1 MSVISEKVSY
11 SINQKEILNDISFEL
26 NQGEIIS
33 VIGPNGAG
41 KSTLLSIL
49 SGDINPTLGS
59 VLYNGENIT
68 DIDIQDRAFTRSV
81 MSQSQQI
88 IFDFSVR
95 EIIEMGWIE
104 RGDSYFSN
112 DFETAIIDVAKECD
126 LMNLMNRQFNVLS
139 GGEQKRVHYA
149 RTLLQLWRP
158 SKSKE
163 PRYMFLDEPTASLDL
178 FFEMKLMNSIKN
190 KSKNGYGILVII
202 HDLNLAANFSDKI
215 LFLNNG
221 HVVSFGEPSSVLNEK
236 DLSEVYKIAMQVD
249 KSNLRITYY

>member
-1 MSVISEKVSY
+1 MSVVSEKVSY

-158 SKSKE
+158 SKSKD
-163 PRYMFLDEPTASLDL
+163 PRYMLSL
-178 FFEMKLMNSIKN
+178 
-190 KSKNGYGILVII
+190 I
-202 HDLNLAANFSDKI
+202 HI
-215 LFLNNG
+215 
-221 HVVSFGEPSSVLNEK
+221 
-236 DLSEVYKIAMQVD
+236 
-249 KSNLRITYY
+249 

>member
-11 SINQKEILNDISFEL
+11 SINQKEILNDVSFEL

-59 VLYNGENIT
+59 VLYNGENIN

-112 DFETAIIDVAKECD
+112 DFETAII
-126 LMNLMNRQFNVLS
+126 VL
-139 GGEQKRVHYA
+139 QKNA
-149 RTLLQLWRP
+149 
-158 SKSKE
+158 
-163 PRYMFLDEPTASLDL
+163 
-178 FFEMKLMNSIKN
+178 I
-190 KSKNGYGILVII
+190 
-202 HDLNLAANFSDKI
+202 
-215 LFLNNG
+215 
-221 HVVSFGEPSSVLNEK
+221 
-236 DLSEVYKIAMQVD
+236 
-249 KSNLRITYY
+249 

>member
-112 DFETAIIDVAKECD
+112 DFETAIIDVVKECD

-163 PRYMFLDEPTASLDL
+163 PRY
-178 FFEMKLMNSIKN
+178 N
-190 KSKNGYGILVII
+190 
-202 HDLNLAANFSDKI
+202 
-215 LFLNNG
+215 
-221 HVVSFGEPSSVLNEK
+221 
-236 DLSEVYKIAMQVD
+236 
-249 KSNLRITYY
+249 

>member
-1 MSVISEKVSY
+1 MTLISKTGIYEKCDV
-11 SINQKEILNDISFEL
+11 
-26 NQGEIIS
+26 
-33 VIGPNGAG
+33 
-41 KSTLLSIL
+41 T
-49 SGDINPTLGS
+49 
-59 VLYNGENIT
+59 IT
-68 DIDIQDRAFTRSV
+68 ADN
-81 MSQSQQI
+81 
-88 IFDFSVR
+88 FDFSVR

-215 LFLNNG
+215 LLNKG
-221 HVVSFGEPSSVLNEK
+221 HVVSFGEPRSVLNEK

-249 KSNLRITYY
+249 KSNLRISYY

>member
-104 RGDSYFSN
+104 RGNSYFSN
-112 DFETAIIDVAKECD
+112 DFETAILDVAKECD
-126 LMNLMNRQFNVLS
+126 
-139 GGEQKRVHYA
+139 
-149 RTLLQLWRP
+149 
-158 SKSKE
+158 
-163 PRYMFLDEPTASLDL
+163 
-178 FFEMKLMNSIKN
+178 
-190 KSKNGYGILVII
+190 
-202 HDLNLAANFSDKI
+202 
-215 LFLNNG
+215 
-221 HVVSFGEPSSVLNEK
+221 
-236 DLSEVYKIAMQVD
+236 
-249 KSNLRITYY
+249 

>member
-104 RGDSYFSN
+104 RGNSYFSN
-112 DFETAIIDVAKECD
+112 DFETAILDVAKECD

-139 GGEQKRVHYA
+139 GGEQKRVH
-149 RTLLQLWRP
+149 
-158 SKSKE
+158 
-163 PRYMFLDEPTASLDL
+163 
-178 FFEMKLMNSIKN
+178 
-190 KSKNGYGILVII
+190 
-202 HDLNLAANFSDKI
+202 
-215 LFLNNG
+215 
-221 HVVSFGEPSSVLNEK
+221 
-236 DLSEVYKIAMQVD
+236 
-249 KSNLRITYY
+249 

>member
-104 RGDSYFSN
+104 RGNSYFSN
-112 DFETAIIDVAKECD
+112 DFETAILDVAKECD

-149 RTLLQLWRP
+149 RTLLQVWRP
-158 SKSKE
+158 AKSKD

-178 FFEMKLMNSIKN
+178 FFEMKLMNSIKH

-202 HDLNLAANFSDKI
+202 HDLNLAANF
-215 LFLNNG
+215 
-221 HVVSFGEPSSVLNEK
+221 
-236 DLSEVYKIAMQVD
+236 
-249 KSNLRITYY
+249 